1 MAQIT
6 NLPALSASLSLD
18 SQSTPGAA
26 IPSKA
31 LMVAGSDG
39 TNLRTLSVSAAGVL
53 NVAAA
58 SLPLPT
64 GAATEATLS
73 TLNGKIPSNLT
84 VTSTRLLVD
93 PSGVTSPISAASL
106 PLPSGAATSAKQD
119 SQTALL
125 TSLDATATVIAGNLT
140 TDAGLPPTY
149 MALIGGLNSGL
160 TAANALQVDNNGVAK
175 VSVDGTVA
183 ATQSGTWT
191 VQPGNTANTTAW
203 LVDQVGRAKADTSS
217 YNDYS
222 STSVTTAAY
231 VELEASLAAACK
243 EIEIFDSS
251 GQGMILAVG
260 AAASEV
266 DQIYIFPGGNG
277 RVPLAIAASSRV
289 SIKAKT
295 ATASSGF
302 IMINYYT

>member
-1 MAQIT
+1 
-6 NLPALSASLSLD
+6 
-18 SQSTPGAA
+18 
-26 IPSKA
+26 
-31 LMVAGSDG
+31 
-39 TNLRTLSVSAAGVL
+39 
-53 NVAAA
+53 
-58 SLPLPT
+58 
-64 GAATEATLS
+64 
-73 TLNGKIPSNLT
+73 
-84 VTSTRLLVD
+84 
-93 PSGVTSPISAASL
+93 
-106 PLPSGAATSAKQD
+106 
-119 SQTALL
+119 
-125 TSLDATATVIAGNLT
+125 
-140 TDAGLPPTY
+140 

-175 VSVDGTVA
+175 VAVDSSALPTGAATAALQTQPGVDIGDVTINNASGASAVNIQDGGNSITVDGTVA
-183 ATQSGTWT
+183 ATQSGTW
-191 VQPGNTANTTAW
+191 VI
-203 LVDQVGRAKADTSS
+203 DQAGRAKADTSS